1 MPIRKELQH
10 LYRGP
15 VWRETRKRILNR
27 AKQECEVCGKPNRR
41 RVYVTRDGSGT
52 WFPFAPSHYLHILI
66 KDRTVHL
73 IECVLTIAHLD
84 HDPTNNADSN
94 LKALCQACHLKH
106 DQKFHFAN
114 ARRTRARR
122 VGQGWLSKEIE
133 EGVRP

>member
-15 VWRETRKRILNR
+15 VWRDTRRRILTR
-27 AKQECEVCGKPNRR
+27 AKEKCEFCGKPNRR
-41 RVYVTRDGSGT
+41 LVYVTRDGSGR
-52 WFPFAPSHYLHILI
+52 WWPFAPNRILCLYI
-66 KDRTVHL
+66 DKLTVHL

-84 HDPTNNADSN
+84 HDPTNNDDSN

-106 DQKFHFAN
+106 DQKFHLAN
-114 ARRTRARR
+114 ARRTRAKKA
-122 VGQGWLSKEIE
+122 GQGWLSKEIE